1 MAFIAQAI
9 SPYYFCLLQNEN
21 PIFNFE
27 YCLILIMSCI
37 FCKII
42 NNEMPASKV
51 YEDEH
56 VLAFMDIRPVNEGHL
71 LVVPKEHHTLLRN
84 LPLALADHLFKTAIR
99 IERVLWESGIVCEGT
114 NILQNNGA
122 SAWQEVYHVHVH
134 IIPRL
139 SGDHQRI
146 KLSLSPLKPERE
158 ALDKI
163 GKQIAEAIESAQ
175 QDG

>member
-1 MAFIAQAI
+1 
-9 SPYYFCLLQNEN
+9 
-21 PIFNFE
+21 
-27 YCLILIMSCI
+27 MSCI

-42 NNEMPASKV
+42 NGEIPASKV

-71 LVVPKEHHTLLRN
+71 LVVPKDHHTLLRN
-84 LPLALADHLFKTAIR
+84 LPLELADHLFRVAVR
-99 IERVLWESGIVCEGT
+99 IERALWQAGVACEGT
-114 NILQNNGA
+114 NLLQNNGA

-146 KLSLSPLKPERE
+146 KLSLAPLKPERE
-158 ALDKI
+158 ELDKVAA
-163 GKQIAEAIESAQ
+163 QIADVIQ
-175 QDG
+175 IDF

>member
-1 MAFIAQAI
+1 MNRKFVFLASLNLFFQIAYHL
-9 SPYYFCLLQNEN
+9 S
-21 PIFNFE
+21 
-27 YCLILIMSCI
+27 LIMSCI

-42 NNEMPASKV
+42 NNEIPASKV

-56 VLAFMDIRPVNEGHL
+56 VLAFMDIRPVNAGHL

-99 IERVLWESGIVCEGT
+99 IERVLWESGVVCEGT

-158 ALDKI
+158 ELDDIAMRI
-163 GKQIAEAIESAQ
+163 GEAIKSAQ
-175 QDG
+175 QDE